1 MEGAEVTAL
10 GITCRK
16 KEIIVKAISV
26 TIELRKGTHPAAKAV
41 GTPHVCSTGR
51 LLLHAPTAS

>member
-10 GITCRK
+10 RNVFHKDVHVGSR
-16 KEIIVKAISV
+16 
-26 TIELRKGTHPAAKAV
+26 TIELRKGTHPAAKAL
-41 GTPHVCSTGR
+41 GIPHVCPTGR